1 MTDRGSAGARRR
13 AGHRLASDVVPRDY
27 ELHVDVDPERGPE
40 YHGEVVIA
48 ATLRTSVRAIE
59 LHAAEL
65 RIGKARVATDEGAI
79 AARVETHAGSETI
92 SLRLA
97 KPVGP
102 GKVEVQIAFAGKLR
116 DNLRG
121 LYAASAQGKR
131 YAITQLEAADAR
143 RFFPCFDEPAMKAR
157 FRIAVTTGA
166 SQQVVSN
173 APVVREDKRDDG
185 ARTVHF
191 AATPPLSTYLVA
203 LAVVTESWKRALND
217 GSSKQGKKRRASAAS
232 SWVRA

>member
-1 MTDRGSAGARRR
+1 LNERGSAGARRR
-13 AGHRLASDVVPRDY
+13 AGHRLAADVVPHLYD
-27 ELHVDVDPERGPE
+27 LHVDVDPERGPE
-40 YHGEVVIA
+40 YRGDVTIA
-48 ATLRTSVRAIE
+48 ATLRASVRAIE

-65 RIGKARVATDEGAI
+65 RIGKARVVTSEGSF

-102 GKVEVQIAFAGKLR
+102 GKVELQIGFAGKLR

-121 LYAASAQGKR
+121 HYAASALGKR

-157 FRIAVTTGA
+157 FRISVTTRA
-166 SQQVVSN
+166 SHQVISN
-173 APVVREDKRDDG
+173 APVVE
-185 ARTVHF
+185 
-191 AATPPLSTYLVA
+191 
-203 LAVVTESWKRALND
+203 E
-217 GSSKQGKKRRASAAS
+217 
-232 SWVRA
+232 